1 MSSPACVLASGLR
14 RWCSSM
20 MSLSCRCGSSG
31 RYSFSTVP
39 GQRSGD
45 RRDRS
50 GNGSLRRSIGGGGWA
65 VQWMGSAVAWASRA
79 VMTWSVCPASRGQ
92 GAGVDPVLG
101 GGTAGLVQV
110 PGTGP
115 DLLDSVDEVDDD
127 VGGHLAAGGLGA
139 DEVELML
146 GAVDRPR
153 HLHRHDPLFPGR
165 HRLRREDPHPHH
177 PDRRPPTRRTHGRL
191 RLRRARSPDCHHQGD
206 RRRLLQHRMTRW
218 HGARDDRPVGRRTLL
233 RRVGG
238 CRCLLGLS

>member
-1 MSSPACVLASGLR
+1 PSRTPPTARPSASATAPTTASTAACAASANAGSPCSKAAGASSSTSPPAPAKSATSPAPH
-14 RWCSSM
+14 SS
-20 MSLSCRCGSSG
+20 SLISSTTTYPKLG
-31 RYSFSTVP
+31 EINSFSTVP

-115 DLLDSVDEVDDD
+115 
-127 VGGHLAAGGLGA
+127 
-139 DEVELML
+139 
-146 GAVDRPR
+146 
-153 HLHRHDPLFPGR
+153 
-165 HRLRREDPHPHH
+165 
-177 PDRRPPTRRTHGRL
+177 
-191 RLRRARSPDCHHQGD
+191 
-206 RRRLLQHRMTRW
+206 
-218 HGARDDRPVGRRTLL
+218 
-233 RRVGG
+233 
-238 CRCLLGLS
+238 